1 VHDDP
6 GSLALSELEDMS
18 VIDATGARIGEL
30 LDVVA
35 LCASETAVVTGFFL
49 ERDDDRYRVSWAQV
63 AEIDVDAEKLHLS
76 CLATDLEPASIRG
89 DELALVD
96 SVLDNQAL
104 DMRRRVFVRV
114 QDVLLEAQEG
124 GLIVGGVDASS
135 GALARRFG
143 LGFLSR
149 RLRRRSGDFVPWA
162 DVNLIALRLSQLN
175 FVEAFAE
182 LAVLHPAD
190 IADIVSQV
198 GPRERAAVLAAL
210 NTGLAADTLQEMEE
224 ELRTA
229 ALQDMPLERAV
240 AVLEQIETDEAADI
254 LSDLPDELSQQILA
268 RLPDEREEDLRELAS
283 HPEHSA
289 GSLMTTDFVAL
300 PVGFTAGAALAWIRS
315 ERPEQHAMTYLYFIH
330 EDGRLAGV
338 ASLRDLVLAEP
349 ELPVAEVM
357 EDDVVSIAADADEEE
372 VGRIMTKYDLLA
384 IPVVDEERRLEGI
397 VTLDDA
403 LDAVLPDDWKQRLPR
418 LLR

>member
-1 VHDDP
+1 MDDDP
-6 GSLALSELEDMS
+6 GSLALSELEDMT
-18 VIDATGARIGEL
+18 VVDVAGAHIGEL

-35 LCASETAVVTGFFL
+35 LCASETAVVTGFLL
-49 ERDDDRYRVSWAQV
+49 ERDDDQYRVSWAHV
-63 AEIDVDAEKLHLS
+63 AEVDVDAEKLHLS
-76 CLATDLEPASIRG
+76 CLAADLEPASIRG
-89 DELALVD
+89 DELALVE
-96 SVLDNQAL
+96 SVLDNQVL

-114 QDVLLEAQEG
+114 QDVLLETRDG
-124 GLIVGGVDASS
+124 DLVVSGVDASS

-149 RLRRRSGDFVPWA
+149 RLPRRSGDFVPWA

-182 LAVLHPAD
+182 LAELHPAD
-190 IADIVSQV
+190 IADVISQV

-240 AVLEQIETDEAADI
+240 AVLEQIEADEAADI
-254 LSDLPDELSQQILA
+254 LSDLPDELAQQILA

-283 HPEHSA
+283 HPEHTA

-300 PVGFTAGAALAWIRS
+300 PLGFTAGAALEWIRT
-315 ERPEQHAMTYLYFIH
+315 ERPEQYAMTYLYFTR
-330 EDGRLAGV
+330 EDGRLVGV

-349 ELPVAEVM
+349 GQPVAELM
-357 EDDVVSIAADADEEE
+357 EDDVVDIAADVDEEE

-384 IPVVDEERRLEGI
+384 IPVVDEKRRLVGI

-418 LLR
+418 LFR